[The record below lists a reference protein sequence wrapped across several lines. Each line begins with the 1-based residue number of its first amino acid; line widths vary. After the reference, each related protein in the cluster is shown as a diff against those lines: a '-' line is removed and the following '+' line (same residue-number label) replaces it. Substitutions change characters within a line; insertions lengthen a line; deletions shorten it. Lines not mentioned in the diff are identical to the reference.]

1 GADGLTL
8 NARIAPDGEAKWK
21 LSAAIVIRSS
31 LGAPWIA
38 CQDRPDYI
46 ELQGNPPCGPDSA
59 RIAATRERAAMTKR
73 IGVLTSGGDC
83 AGLNTAI
90 RAVVARAS
98 GGYGWTVV
106 GIRQG
111 TAGLL
116 ARPAEHDILEL
127 DRLPAQLHRLGGTI
141 LGTTN
146 KGDPFAFPY

>member
-1 GADGLTL
+1 MRPPFDPRG
-8 NARIAPDGEAKWK
+8 NATMHCASR
-21 LSAAIVIRSS
+21 SARLHRTSRQS
-31 LGAPWIA
+31 LGCAD
-38 CQDRPDYI
+38 C
-46 ELQGNPPCGPDSA
+46 
-59 RIAATRERAAMTKR
+59 REMGAAAMTKR

-90 RAVVARAS
+90 RAVVAHAS

-116 ARPAEHDILEL
+116 ARPAAHEILEL

-146 KGDPFAFPY
+146 TGNPFAF